1 MQSSLSTQIIAL
13 AGLSQAIRLLQSLAR
28 QNKLEP
34 ELYQTTLASIANLNP
49 DTPLAVYGND
59 LNNIRSG
66 LQTMISQ
73 LGDNATRDVE
83 FTRYLVGVLAL
94 ERKLNKNRGNMAEL
108 GKQLGQLE
116 RQLQHFA
123 VTDETIVGRLA
134 DIYSECISSLGSRIQ
149 VYGTPDVLKQTAVQQ
164 KVRALLLAAVRA
176 AVLWRQAGGSR
187 LNFIF
192 QRRKLV
198 AAAKHMLA
206 QTTS

>member
-1 MQSSLSTQIIAL
+1 MQTSLSTQIIGL
-13 AGLSQAIRLLQSLAR
+13 AGLSQAISLLQSLAR
-28 QNKLEP
+28 HNKLDQ
-34 ELYQTTLASIANLNP
+34 ELYQTTLASITNLNP
-49 DTPLAVYGND
+49 DSPLAVYGDD
-59 LNNIRSG
+59 LNLIRSG
-66 LQTMISQ
+66 LQSVISQ
-73 LGDNATRDVE
+73 LGDSSNRDVE

-94 ERKLNKNRGNMAEL
+94 ERKLNKNQANMAEL

-123 VTDETIVGRLA
+123 VTDDTIVGRFA
-134 DIYSECISSLGSRIQ
+134 DIYSDCISSLGSRIQ
-149 VYGTPDVLKQTAVQQ
+149 VYGQPDLLQQTAIQQ

-198 AAAKHMLA
+198 AAARHMLA
-206 QTTS
+206 QTTP

>member
-1 MQSSLSTQIIAL
+1 MQSSLSTQIIGL
-13 AGLSQAIRLLQSLAR
+13 AGLCQAVSLLQSLAR
-28 QNKLEP
+28 HNKLEP
-34 ELYQTTLASIANLNP
+34 ELYETTLASIANLNP
-49 DTPLAVYGND
+49 DSPLAVYGND
-59 LNNIRSG
+59 ITRLRDG
-66 LQTMISQ
+66 LQIIISQ
-73 LGDNATRDVE
+73 LGDGTKRDVE

-134 DIYSECISSLGSRIQ
+134 DIYSDCISSLGSRIQ
-149 VYGTPDVLKQTAVQQ
+149 VYGQPDVLKQTAVQQ

-206 QTTS
+206 QTTP